1 MEETMA
7 KEDRELID
15 LLNQAIEVE
24 YGALFLMPQHLA
36 RLQDEELAA
45 NLREACGDELE
56 HTEITA
62 RLILQL
68 GGLPKGDFKLLKP
81 MSSAAE
87 MLRYH
92 IDGEKRVIDLYQ
104 RAVAK
109 TRNPKHKQIL
119 QKLLADEQK
128 HQGAFNR
135 LLKQVEQK
143 EK

>member
-1 MEETMA
+1 M
-7 KEDRELID
+7 KRDQELID
-15 LLNQAIEVE
+15 ILNQAIEIE

-45 NLREACGDELE
+45 NLREACSDELE
-56 HTEITA
+56 HAEVTA

-92 IDGEKRVIDLYQ
+92 IEGEKRVIDLYQ
-104 RAVAK
+104 RALAK
-109 TRNPKHKQIL
+109 ATMPEHQKIL
-119 QKLLADEQK
+119 RKLLADEQN
-128 HQGAFNR
+128 HQQVFTR
-135 LLKQVEQK
+135 LLGQVEA
-143 EK
+143 